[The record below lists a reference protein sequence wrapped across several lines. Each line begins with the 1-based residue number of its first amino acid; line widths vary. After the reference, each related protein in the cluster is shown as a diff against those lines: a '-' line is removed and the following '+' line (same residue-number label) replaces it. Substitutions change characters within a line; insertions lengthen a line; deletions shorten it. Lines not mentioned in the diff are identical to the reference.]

1 MDINTKQL
9 LKNNLRVVAVGK
21 DKRALGKWKHYRDAQ
36 TPEQLRAEVNKTG
49 NFAVICTDG
58 LECIDIDA
66 KFDYS
71 DTLIDELIKALI
83 FGIDGIEEYLLPT
96 HTPNHGMHLIYRCKE
111 IKEGNQK
118 LASRYVVPEDNPTS
132 EHDKTRCLI
141 ETRGEGGYFIF
152 PPSMG
157 YSFDNENTGIDNFV
171 VHEITL
177 KQRNQIIEICKTF
190 NEVAKETIN
199 KSKKPK
205 IDTKVKGSN
214 KTVIDDFN
222 SRVYVSDLIE
232 SLGFT
237 YYQTRGDFDHY
248 TRPGKKSG
256 VSAAVIKDKNKV
268 YNFSGNSP
276 CMDQETTYDS
286 FALYAAINHNGD
298 YSAAAKDLYKQGYG
312 DRIQSIQEQNKQDIA
327 LITSD
332 SKDKDKAVN
341 NEKLEQIYLN
351 SRITL
356 ENKPP
361 DIEYII
367 FIKDNYDIVY
377 PIASYGDFIT
387 LTGFAGTGKTTFI
400 NEIIKSNITH
410 TYCLDDKILLKTHG
424 NIIHLDT
431 EQSEQDCYIDFQKV
445 MNSVG
450 IKKTPSFYFK
460 FSIGGYTVKERLAFV
475 EYVINRVGDVG
486 IFILDGIVDMCTNF
500 NDLEISQALM
510 EHIRQL
516 GIKKKFITFSILHL
530 AKSTG
535 KARGHL
541 GSISEE
547 KSKAMFETV
556 KEKDESGFTG
566 RYLIKHIKQRGGKS
580 IDQIGYEFD
589 GNGNII
595 SEKF

>member
-1 MDINTKQL
+1 MDINTTQL
-9 LKNNLRVVAVGK
+9 IKNNLRVVAVGK
-21 DKRALGKWKHYRDAQ
+21 DKRALGKWKQYRDAQ
-36 TPEQLRAEVNKTG
+36 TPEQLKYEVNKTG
-49 NFAVICTDG
+49 SFAVICTDG

-66 KFDYS
+66 KFDHSY
-71 DTLIDELIKALI
+71 TLIDHLLSSLVL
-83 FGIDGIEEYLLPT
+83 GIDGIGDLLLPT
-96 HTPNHGMHLIYRCKE
+96 HTQNDGMHLIYRCKE

-118 LASRYVVPEDNPTS
+118 LASRYVVPEDNPIS

-157 YSFDNENTGIDNFV
+157 YKFDNENTNIDNFV

-177 KQRNQIIEICKTF
+177 EQRNQIIEICKTF

-222 SRVYVSDLIE
+222 SRVDVVDLIE

-256 VSAAVIKDKNKV
+256 VSAAVIRDKNKV

-276 CMDQETTYDS
+276 CMDQETTYDA
-286 FALYAAINHNGD
+286 FALYASINHSDD

-312 DRIQSIQEQNKQDIA
+312 DRIKSVQEQNKEDIA

-332 SKDKDKAVN
+332 SNDKDKALN
-341 NEKLEQIYLN
+341 NEKLEQIFLK

-361 DIEYII
+361 DIQYNF
-367 FIKDNYDIVY
+367 FIKDNFGRVDKV
-377 PIASYGDFIT
+377 ASYGDLIT
-387 LTGFAGTGKTTFI
+387 VTGFAKSGKTTFT
-400 NEIIKSNITH
+400 NEVIKSCITN
-410 TYCLDDKILLKTHG
+410 TYCLDDKILLKIKG

-431 EQSEQDCYIDFQKV
+431 EQSEQDCFVDFQKIL
-445 MNSVG
+445 NSVG
-450 IKKTPSFYFK
+450 IKKTPINYFK

-475 EYVINRVGDVG
+475 EYVINRVGNVKLLL
-486 IFILDGIVDMCTNF
+486 IDGIVDMCSHF
-500 NDLEISQALM
+500 NDLVISQSLV

-516 GIKKKFITFSILHL
+516 GIKKKFITFCILHL

-541 GSISEE
+541 GSILEE
-547 KSKAMFETV
+547 KSKSMYESI
-556 KEKDESGFTG
+556 KEKDDSGFTG
-566 RYLIKHIKQRGGKS
+566 RYMVKNTYRRGGANS
-580 IDQIGYEFD
+580 EDLVYEFD

-595 SEKF
+595 SDKF